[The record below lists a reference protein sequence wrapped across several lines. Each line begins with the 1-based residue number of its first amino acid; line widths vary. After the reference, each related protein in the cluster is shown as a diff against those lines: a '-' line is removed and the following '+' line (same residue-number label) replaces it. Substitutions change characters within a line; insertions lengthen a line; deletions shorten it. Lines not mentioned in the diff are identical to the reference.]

1 MVRRAKVISGKR
13 GLARLATPAFLVL
26 EMSGFRLF
34 FLLVAVIGA
43 TAAKGFAGLLDEL
56 DASDRAKVLAGHQV
70 ALQEEVEGKPW
81 PRLRIYQLVRASAED
96 VAAVFFDYDNSKTF
110 VPDLLHSKISK
121 KISPCVLEVDYEVEV
136 PILADEAYTA
146 RNVLKTTDDGG
157 YRVSW
162 NLVRALQTKDA
173 TGHLRIDPH
182 GEGESIICY
191 TNLVTPS
198 SGMAGILK
206 KIGISRM
213 KKTVE
218 AMVRQIQNQK
228 SNHPNDLARQVAA
241 LREAIAS
248 ESAGVAAP

>member
-13 GLARLATPAFLVL
+13 GLARLATPAFLLL

-173 TGHLRIDPH
+173 TGHLRIEPR
-182 GEGESIICY
+182 GEDSSIICY

>member
-1 MVRRAKVISGKR
+1 
-13 GLARLATPAFLVL
+13 
-26 EMSGFRLF
+26 MSGFRLF
-34 FLLVAVIGA
+34 FLLVAVGA

-56 DASDRAKVLAGHQV
+56 DASDRAKVLAGQQV

-96 VAAVFFDYDNSKTF
+96 VAAVFFDYNNSKTF

-121 KISPCVLEVDYEVEV
+121 KISPCVLEVDYEVDV

-146 RNVLKTTDDGG
+146 RNDLKTTEDGG
-157 YRVSW
+157 YHVSW

-173 TGHLRIDPH
+173 TGHLRIDPR
-182 GEGESIICY
+182 GEDESIICY

-218 AMVRQIQNQK
+218 AMVHQVQNQK
-228 SNHPNDLARQVAA
+228 AKHPNDLARQVAA

-248 ESAGVAAP
+248 ESAGAAAP

>member
-13 GLARLATPAFLVL
+13 GLARRAAPAFLL
-26 EMSGFRLF
+26 REMSGLRLF
-34 FLLVAVIGA
+34 FLLAAVCVTDPRA
-43 TAAKGFAGLLDEL
+43 TAGLLDEL

-70 ALQEEVEGKPW
+70 ALQEEVVGKPW
-81 PRLRIYQLVRASAED
+81 PRLRIYQLVSATPEE
-96 VAAVFFDYDNSKTF
+96 VAAVFFDYNNSKTF
-110 VPDLLHSKISK
+110 VSDLLHSNISK
-121 KISPCVLEVDYEVEV
+121 KISPCVLEVDYEVDV

-146 RNVLKTTDDGG
+146 RNDLKTTGDGG

-198 SGMAGILK
+198 SGMAGILEK
-206 KIGISRM
+206 LAISRM

-218 AMVRQIQNQK
+218 AMVHQVQNQK